1 MDSKK
6 TLATSPRRRGA
17 KPGYRGLSA
26 NQVVA
31 YNLARAR
38 ELRGLTQDEAAEL
51 LAPFLGVR
59 WSKASFSQAERSFG
73 GKVVRKFDADEIVAF
88 ARAFDLPVTWFYLP
102 PPSVVYGTQVKLSAG
117 GAKERDQEIGLL
129 VDLVFGEERHQQL
142 FEDRL
147 GEFVAALSPARLTRS
162 QRQVGAL
169 AAAREKAVF
178 SHHLGEM
185 EEWRTWLR
193 TVADHLENIERR
205 VREAP
210 AEGDA

>member
-6 TLATSPRRRGA
+6 SLATSPRRRA
-17 KPGYRGLSA
+17 SKPGYRGLTA

-102 PPSVVYGTQVKLSAG
+102 PPPAADGAQVKLSAG
-117 GAKERDQEIGLL
+117 GTKERDQEIALL
-129 VDLVFGEERHQQL
+129 IDLVFGEERHQQL
-142 FEDRL
+142 FDRL
-147 GEFVAALSPARLTRS
+147 GEFVMSLSRTRLTRS
-162 QRQVGAL
+162 QQQVGAL

-178 SHHLGEM
+178 SRHLGEM
-185 EEWRTWLR
+185 EDWRTWLR
-193 TVADHLENIERR
+193 TVADRLEDIERR
-205 VREAP
+205 VRDAP
-210 AEGDA
+210 AEDEM

>member
-1 MDSKK
+1 VDVGQHGQ
-6 TLATSPRRRGA
+6 RRRPGA
-17 KPGYRGLSA
+17 VAVEHDPQALLGWPHDRFGTEEEAPLVDEPGAAPPVDYLAGPP
-26 NQVVA
+26 VA
-31 YNLARAR
+31 EGAV
-38 ELRGLTQDEAAEL
+38 AAEEPADDVGSDGEL
-51 LAPFLGVR
+51 LADPAQDGDVPFG
-59 WSKASFSQAERSFG
+59 
-73 GKVVRKFDADEIVAF
+73 DEHTA
-88 ARAFDLPVTWFYLP
+88 
-102 PPSVVYGTQVKLSAG
+102 LSAG
-117 GAKERDQEIGLL
+117 GAKERDQEIALL

-147 GEFVAALSPARLTRS
+147 GEFVTALSPARLTRS

-169 AAAREKAVF
+169 AAARERAVF

-210 AEGDA
+210 AEADT

>member
-1 MDSKK
+1 MDSTKS
-6 TLATSPRRRGA
+6 LATPPRRRA
-17 KPGYRGLSA
+17 SKPGYRGLTA

-38 ELRGLTQDEAAEL
+38 ELRGLTQDEAAEQ

-102 PPSVVYGTQVKLSAG
+102 PLPAVDGVQVKLSAG
-117 GAKERDQEIGLL
+117 DAKEPDQEIALL
-129 VDLVFGEERHQQL
+129 VDLVFGEEQHQQL

-147 GEFVAALSPARLTRS
+147 GEFVTVLTPARLTRS

-169 AAAREKAVF
+169 AAAREKAIF

-185 EEWRTWLR
+185 EEWRAWLR
-193 TVADHLENIERR
+193 TVADRLEDIEHR

-210 AEGDA
+210 TEEGP